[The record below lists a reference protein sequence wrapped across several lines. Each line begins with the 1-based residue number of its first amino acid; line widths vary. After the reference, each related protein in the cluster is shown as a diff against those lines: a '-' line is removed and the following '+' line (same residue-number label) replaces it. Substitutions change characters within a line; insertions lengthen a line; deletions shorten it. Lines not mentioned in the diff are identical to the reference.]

1 MNFLIIIILII
12 GIIYYF
18 LTYHYIKYSGNK
30 KNITNKQKVLF
41 YIPTTWMSL
50 NGKHGN
56 QTRIISMLKYF
67 IDNKYDIVIV
77 TIIRLSWNKEDIEY
91 LNNIGITIYFLHNY
105 DVMNIYNIE
114 KPDIVFINYITSL
127 RKNIINDMYKKSK
140 VIVDFH
146 DCPITNVKM
155 YQVIR
160 SNKVTEDT
168 KFEEIDNIID
178 KLKTSIYDISG
189 YNIDSII
196 HISYEEY
203 EKYNKFTNIPQIY
216 IPYYE
221 KVKLDGNMK
230 RENISFVASD
240 NDFNIFAFKY
250 FYKNTLPKII
260 KKMPTF
266 KLKVYGVIVDKLK
279 NKYKSPNIDYV
290 GFVKNKS
297 DIYNS
302 SKFVICPLLFGT
314 GAKIKVLE
322 AIAYGVPVVSY
333 RFSGTIE
340 LEDNINGLIVNN
352 EDEFVDDIIL
362 LESDEDLRNRLSVG
376 SLDYNKFNK
385 LMDSII
391 QI

>member
-1 MNFLIIIILII
+1 
-12 GIIYYF
+12 
-18 LTYHYIKYSGNK
+18 
-30 KNITNKQKVLF
+30 
-41 YIPTTWMSL
+41 
-50 NGKHGN
+50 
-56 QTRIISMLKYF
+56 
-67 IDNKYDIVIV
+67 
-77 TIIRLSWNKEDIEY
+77 
-91 LNNIGITIYFLHNY
+91 
-105 DVMNIYNIE
+105 
-114 KPDIVFINYITSL
+114 
-127 RKNIINDMYKKSK
+127 
-140 VIVDFH
+140 
-146 DCPITNVKM
+146 
-155 YQVIR
+155 
-160 SNKVTEDT
+160 
-168 KFEEIDNIID
+168 
-178 KLKTSIYDISG
+178 
-189 YNIDSII
+189 
-196 HISYEEY
+196 
-203 EKYNKFTNIPQIY
+203 
-216 IPYYE
+216 
-221 KVKLDGNMK
+221 
-230 RENISFVASD
+230 
-240 NDFNIFAFKY
+240 
-250 FYKNTLPKII
+250 
-260 KKMPTF
+260 MPTF